1 VLSKAAAANQVN
13 APPLPVSGDRLEI
26 VPVEGKSAL
35 TRFIRMPWQIYRDD
49 PQWIPPLVLERREHL
64 NRRTNPFFQH
74 AEVCLWLA
82 LRDGRPVGRVSAQVD
97 QASLERHGDA
107 TGQFGFLEAEDDP
120 EIFAA
125 LLTTAERWLAAKG
138 MEQVRGP
145 FSFSINDES
154 GLLVEGFDRPP
165 SLMMGHAKPY
175 YAARVEEQGYRKAKD
190 LIAYHYDVTNDPL
203 PASAKALVRRL
214 EADPQVVLRKLDRS
228 RFAAE
233 LDAVLEVFNDAWSGN
248 WGFVPLSAAEIA
260 KLAKDLKPLIM
271 DDSLAIAEIDGTAA
285 AFAIALPN
293 LNEAI
298 IDLDGSL
305 LPFGWAKLLY
315 RLKFGK
321 IRSVRMPLMGVR
333 QRYHGTPWGAAL
345 AYAVIGKVNQGMRA
359 RGYTTGELSWILEDN
374 AGTRRII
381 ESIGAV
387 AYKTY
392 RVYEKALT

>member
-1 VLSKAAAANQVN
+1 MLPSTAAAKQASTTPMQ
-13 APPLPVSGDRLEI
+13 VSGDRVKI
-26 VPVEGKSAL
+26 VPVEDKSAL
-35 TRFIRMPWQIYRDD
+35 TRFIRFPWRIYHDD

-64 NRRTNPFFQH
+64 NRRTNPYFQH
-74 AEVCLWLA
+74 AEARLWLA

-97 QASLERHGDA
+97 QASLRHHGDA
-107 TGQFGFLEAEDDP
+107 TGHFGFLEAEDDP
-120 EIFAA
+120 EVFGA
-125 LLTTAERWLAAKG
+125 LLATAEGWLAAQG
-138 MEQVRGP
+138 MTQVRGP

-175 YAARVEEQGYRKAKD
+175 YAARVEQQGYRKAKD
-190 LIAYHYDVTNDPL
+190 LIAYHYDVTSDPL
-203 PASAKALVRRL
+203 PASAKPLVRRL
-214 EADPQVVLRKLDRS
+214 EAEPRVVLRKLDRS

-248 WGFVPLSAAEIA
+248 WGFVPLSSAEIA
-260 KLAKDLKPLIM
+260 KLAKDLKPLIL

-298 IDLDGSL
+298 ADLDGSL

-321 IRSVRMPLMGVR
+321 IRSGRMPLMGVR

-345 AYAVIGKVNQGMRA
+345 AYAVIGKVNAGMRA

-374 AGTRRII
+374 ASTRRIV
-381 ESIGAV
+381 ESTGAV

-392 RVYEKALT
+392 RVYEKALP

>member
-1 VLSKAAAANQVN
+1 LS
-13 APPLPVSGDRLEI
+13 
-26 VPVEGKSAL
+26 
-35 TRFIRMPWQIYRDD
+35 
-49 PQWIPPLVLERREHL
+49 RRS
-64 NRRTNPFFQH
+64 NPFFQH
-74 AEVCLWLA
+74 AEACLWLA
-82 LRDGRPVGRVSAQVD
+82 LRNGRPVGRVSAQID
-97 QASLERHGDA
+97 QAALKQHGDA
-107 TGQFGFLEAEDDP
+107 TGHFGFLEAEDDA
-120 EIFAA
+120 EVFAA
-125 LLTTAERWLAAKG
+125 LLGTAERWLAARG
-138 MEQVRGP
+138 MTQVRGP

-190 LIAYHYDVTNDPL
+190 LIAYHYDVTDDAL
-203 PASAKALVRRL
+203 PASAKSLVRRL

-248 WGFVPLSAAEIA
+248 WGFVPLSNAEIA
-260 KLAKDLKPLIM
+260 KLAKDLKPLIL

-298 IDLDGSL
+298 ADLDGSL
-305 LPFGWAKLLY
+305 FPFGWAKLLY
-315 RLKFGK
+315 RLKAGK
-321 IRSVRMPLMGVR
+321 IRSGRMPLMGVR

-345 AYAVIGKVNQGMRA
+345 AYAVIGKVNEGMKA
-359 RGYTTGELSWILEDN
+359 RGYRTGELSWILEDN
-374 AGTRRII
+374 ASTRRII
-381 ESIGAV
+381 ESTGAV
-387 AYKTY
+387 AYKSY